1 MVVGHCNQSGYF
13 HEVQAFMHIL
23 QLLLLSSCDDS
34 VGSSKAPPLS
44 CKTTHPHLTMKATH
58 IFCAS
63 QAAIATMDSDNNHQ
77 PSSSTGGRAIDR
89 HNPLIQDQKRV
100 TTTILTPPPPNN
112 KNKSKHPKNDNHQN
126 RKTIAFA
133 DENND
138 EQLVT
143 NKNNQVVR
151 RQGGVLL
158 GWGCTRPGDF
168 ISPANSS
175 RFLLTDKTLSDQF
188 DPLLKQDSPPVKPP
202 LPAPE
207 KIYKSENDKSF
218 KKGDGDLSS
227 SPVKSPPRSS
237 SSLSSRSSD
246 QQVVVLRVSLHCRGC
261 ERKMRKHISK
271 MEGVTSFNIDFMAKK
286 VTVVG
291 DITPL
296 SVLTSVS
303 KVKNAKLLTPTTI
316 STPPV
321 PQLQTDSNISE
332 IKKQLGIVA

>member
-1 MVVGHCNQSGYF
+1 
-13 HEVQAFMHIL
+13 
-23 QLLLLSSCDDS
+23 
-34 VGSSKAPPLS
+34 
-44 CKTTHPHLTMKATH
+44 MKATH

-63 QAAIATMDSDNNHQ
+63 QAAIATMDSDNHHQ
-77 PSSSTGGRAIDR
+77 PSSSSSSTVASNGGRAIDR
-89 HNPLIQDQKRV
+89 HNPIIQDQKRV
-100 TTTILTPPPPNN
+100 TRTILTPPPNN
-112 KNKSKHPKNDNHQN
+112 KKKSKDPKNDNDQK

-138 EQLVT
+138 EQLIT

-175 RFLLTDKTLSDQF
+175 RFLLTDKALSDQF
-188 DPLLKQDSPPVKPP
+188 DPLLKQDTP
-202 LPAPE
+202 PAPE
-207 KIYKSENDKSF
+207 KTYKSENDKSF
-218 KKGDGDLSS
+218 KEGDGNLSS

-237 SSLSSRSSD
+237 SSLSSHSSD

-261 ERKMRKHISK
+261 EKKMRKHISK
-271 MEGVTSFNIDFMAKK
+271 MEGVTSFNIDFIAKK

-296 SVLTSVS
+296 AVLTSVS

-316 STPPV
+316 STPVV
-321 PQLQTDSNISE
+321 PQPQMNSNISE

>member
-1 MVVGHCNQSGYF
+1 MS
-13 HEVQAFMHIL
+13 
-23 QLLLLSSCDDS
+23 
-34 VGSSKAPPLS
+34 
-44 CKTTHPHLTMKATH
+44 

-63 QAAIATMDSDNNHQ
+63 QAAITTMDSDIHHH
-77 PSSSTGGRAIDR
+77 PSSSKGGRAIDR
-89 HNPLIQDQKRV
+89 HNPIIQDQKRL
-100 TTTILTPPPPNN
+100 TTTTTLNPTPPPPSPLPPNN
-112 KNKSKHPKNDNHQN
+112 KKKSKNTKTNNDQK
-126 RKTIAFA
+126 RKTTAFA
-133 DENND
+133 DENNE

-143 NKNNQVVR
+143 INNNHQVVR

-175 RFLLTDKTLSDQF
+175 RFLLSDKALSDQF
-188 DPLLKQDSPPVKPP
+188 DPLLKQVPLPTPPPPPPPP
-202 LPAPE
+202 LPE
-207 KIYKSENDKSF
+207 KTHKSDDENLF
-218 KKGDGDLSS
+218 KKGDGNLPS
-227 SPVKSPPRSS
+227 SPVKTSPRTS

-246 QQVVVLRVSLHCRGC
+246 QQVVVLKVSLHCRGC

-296 SVLTSVS
+296 GVLMSVS

-316 STPPV
+316 STPTPPV
-321 PQLQTDSNISE
+321 DSNFSE
-332 IKKQLGIVA
+332 IKKQLGFVA

>member
-1 MVVGHCNQSGYF
+1 
-13 HEVQAFMHIL
+13 
-23 QLLLLSSCDDS
+23 
-34 VGSSKAPPLS
+34 
-44 CKTTHPHLTMKATH
+44 MKAID

-63 QAAIATMDSDNNHQ
+63 QAAITTMDSGIHHL
-77 PSSSTGGRAIDR
+77 PSSSSAASATATANGGRAIDR
-89 HNPLIQDQKRV
+89 HNPIIHDQKRLSR
-100 TTTILTPPPPNN
+100 TINN
-112 KNKSKHPKNDNHQN
+112 WENHQN
-126 RKTIAFA
+126 NQKKKSKTTTKSSNGFA
-133 DENND
+133 DENSG

-143 NKNNQVVR
+143 AVKNNQVVR

-175 RFLLTDKTLSDQF
+175 RFLLTDKALSDQF
-188 DPLLKQDSPPVKPP
+188 DPLLKQISPPPVVPP
-202 LPAPE
+202 PPVAAAEE
-207 KIYKSENDKSF
+207 KGYSYDDRKSF
-218 KKGDGDLSS
+218 KKDDGNLSFS
-227 SPVKSPPRSS
+227 SPVETPPRCSS
-237 SSLSSRSSD
+237 SVSSRSSD
-246 QQVVVLRVSLHCRGC
+246 QQVVVLKVSLHCRGC

-296 SVLTSVS
+296 AVLTSVS

-316 STPPV
+316 TSPSQ
-321 PQLQTDSNISE
+321 PQADLNFSE